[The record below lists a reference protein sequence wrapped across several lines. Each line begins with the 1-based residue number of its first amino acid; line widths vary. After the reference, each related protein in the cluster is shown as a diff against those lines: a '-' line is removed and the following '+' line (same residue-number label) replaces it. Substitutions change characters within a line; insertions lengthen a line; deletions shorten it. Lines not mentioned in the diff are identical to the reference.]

1 MRVVRDDPSKF
12 RGYHSAIKLVDIKDT
27 FLDWRVYGHVV
38 TAFLSMLMI
47 TPMNTYAPSIIKS
60 LGFTQYAANGMNSVG
75 SAVSL
80 ILVLSLAF
88 NSDRVRERGF
98 HIAFGFCVG
107 GVGLFWIAYVP
118 SNKWL
123 IYTGIVITQGGQG
136 SAQAINAA
144 WLSSVVEDRKRAIAL
159 AMYVMAIQIAN
170 FPGSQLIR
178 AQDAPRYAYGFT
190 IAGSCC
196 AAAVVLILVW
206 KYVYIIVDRRQ
217 SKGEVQDGA
226 DPIVAV

>member
-1 MRVVRDDPSKF
+1 
-12 RGYHSAIKLVDIKDT
+12 
-27 FLDWRVYGHVV
+27 
-38 TAFLSMLMI
+38 MI

-80 ILVLSLAF
+80 ILVLGLAF
-88 NSDRVRERGF
+88 NSDRVKERGF

-107 GVGLFWIAYVP
+107 VVGLFWISYVP

-123 IYTGIVITQGGQG
+123 IYSKSLRLQTVPMGVFINPTLLAGIVITQGGQG

-144 WLSSVVEDRKRAIAL
+144 WLSSVVDDRKRAISL

-178 AQDAPRYAYGFT
+178 AQGMRPKQLLNLT
-190 IAGSCC
+190 PL
-196 AAAVVLILVW
+196 LI
-206 KYVYIIVDRRQ
+206 
-217 SKGEVQDGA
+217 
-226 DPIVAV
+226 